1 MAVKNFII
9 PTIVAMGAMSAVIAG
24 CGTKEVQTVEV
35 SAPVTTVENVE
46 PTQIT
51 SSETTTTNDTLID
64 TVGSTEST
72 SNSEVTPD
80 PSTEA
85 VQDGR
90 DESEITNGDDST
102 LHAPVGSLINLQSAM
117 GDAYEV
123 GNITIVSGDSVSVSG
138 RDSVIAEKVGT
149 SVIECTVFDNG
160 TNTSAKTNLKI
171 VVE

>member
-51 SSETTTTNDTLID
+51 SSETTSDTLID

-72 SNSEVTPD
+72 SNSEVVPD

-138 RDSVIAEKVGT
+138 RDSVIAEKAGT
-149 SVIECTVFDNG
+149 SVIECTVFDNE